1 MKKFSILFT
10 FSIFTTILFAQG
22 ISSMQQRKLSNALT
36 AISNL
41 YVDSIDDKK
50 IVESTLTAILKDLD
64 PHSSY
69 IPKEEVERVNEPL
82 EGSFEGVGIQ
92 FQMFND
98 TLLVSQTVAGCP
110 AAKVGI
116 LPGDRI
122 IYIGDKLIAGVKT
135 PNSEI
140 LKSLRGPK
148 GSEVSVRI
156 LRAGKAQLLLFKIIR
171 DKIPL
176 YSVDATYM
184 IGKDIGYIK
193 ISSFGSTTVE
203 EFKKAFAKLQE
214 KGMKSLILSLQGNG
228 GGYLN
233 AAIQLADEFMGKD
246 RLIVYTE
253 GLNQPKSTAVS
264 TNAGNFET
272 GKLIVL
278 IDEYSAS
285 ASEIVSGA
293 LQDWDRALIVGRR
306 SFGKGLVQRQ
316 FPLIDGSVMR
326 LTTARY
332 YTPTGRCIQKP
343 YKEGKDKYEL
353 DLINRYNKGE
363 LLHADS
369 IHFPDSL
376 HYQTLSL
383 KRTVYGGGGIMPDIF
398 VPLDTTRYTDF
409 HRKLVA
415 FGIINKVCVQYV
427 DKNRA
432 ELKKKYPTF
441 EKFKKEFEPDEAF
454 LNALITAA
462 DKEKEKVSTNKLPKD
477 SMMTVQPSPNGS
489 TKPLKLSTIYQ
500 LEPSSSIKLP
510 KESITLQQKPIA
522 KDKETI
528 EKENIEKKEFEKSK
542 PLIKLQLKALIASSL
557 WETNE
562 YYQIMDADNE
572 SLLKA
577 IEILETPGAFEKILK

>member
-1 MKKFSILFT
+1 MRKISSLLLVFVFT
-10 FSIFTTILFAQG
+10 PLLFAQG
-22 ISSMQQRKLSNALT
+22 FSELQQRKLVNALS

-41 YVDSIDDKK
+41 YVDSINDKQL
-50 IVESTLTAILKDLD
+50 VESTLTDILKELD
-64 PHSSY
+64 PHSVY

-92 FQMFND
+92 FQMLED
-98 TLLVSQTVAGCP
+98 TLLVVQTISGCP

-122 IYIGDKLIAGVKT
+122 IYIGDELIAGVKLQ
-135 PNSEI
+135 NSGVV
-140 LKSLRGPK
+140 KRLRGPK
-148 GSEVSVRI
+148 GSEVNVRI
-156 LRAGKAQLLLFKIIR
+156 LRKGVPELIDFKIIR

-176 YSVDATYM
+176 YSVDADYM

-193 ISSFGSTTVE
+193 INSFGSSTNE
-203 EFKKAFAKLQE
+203 EFKKAFLRLKKE
-214 KGMKSLILSLQGNG
+214 GMKDLILSLQGNG

-233 AAIQLADEFMGKD
+233 TAIQVADEFLTPG
-246 RLIVYTE
+246 RLIVYTK
-253 GLNQPKSTAVS
+253 GLNQPKTVAESTSV
-264 TNAGNFET
+264 GLFET

-293 LQDWDRALIVGRR
+293 LQDWDRAIIVGRR

-316 FPLIDGSVMR
+316 FPLIDGSMMR

-343 YKEGKDKYEL
+343 YKDGIEKYEH
-353 DLINRYNKGE
+353 DLVNRYNNGE

-376 HYQTLSL
+376 RYQTLNL
-383 KRTVYGGGGIMPDIF
+383 HRTVYGGGGIMPDIF
-398 VPLDTTRYTDF
+398 VPLDTTRFTDL

-415 FGIINKVCVQYV
+415 RGVVNKVCMQYI
-427 DKNRA
+427 DKNRT

-441 EKFKKEFEPDEAF
+441 EKFKNEYKVDDT
-454 LNALITAA
+454 LLDQLIV
-462 DKEKEKVSTNKLPKD
+462 DGEKEKIKFDST
-477 SMMTVQPSPNGS
+477 QFA
-489 TKPLKLSTIYQ
+489 I
-500 LEPSSSIKLP
+500 
-510 KESITLQQKPIA
+510 
-522 KDKETI
+522 
-528 EKENIEKKEFEKSK
+528 SK
-542 PLIKLQLKALIASSL
+542 PLIKLQFKALIARDL
-557 WETNE
+557 WEMNE

-572 SLLKA
+572 SLQKA
-577 IEILETPGAFEKILK
+577 VQILQTPGAYEKILK

>member
-1 MKKFSILFT
+1 MKKI
-10 FSIFTTILFAQG
+10 TTLLLACIITPILFAQG
-22 ISSMQQRKLSNALT
+22 FSPMQQRKLTNALT

-41 YVDSIDDKK
+41 YVDSINDKK
-50 IVESTLTAILKDLD
+50 IVENTLTAILKELD

-69 IPKEEVERVNEPL
+69 IPKEEIDRVNEPL

-92 FQMFND
+92 FQILDD
-98 TLLVSQTVAGCP
+98 TLLVAQTIAGCP
-110 AAKVGI
+110 AAKVGV

-122 IYIGDKLIAGVKT
+122 IYIGSELIAGVKIQ
-135 PNSEI
+135 NSDI
-140 LKSLRGPK
+140 MKRLRGPK
-148 GSEVSVRI
+148 GSEVTVKI
-156 LRAGKAQLLLFKIIR
+156 LRGGNKELMEFSIIR

-193 ISSFGSTTVE
+193 INNFGSSTVE
-203 EFKKAFAKLQE
+203 EFQKAFNTLQK

-233 AAIQLADEFMGKD
+233 AAIALADEFLSQGK
-246 RLIVYTE
+246 LIVYTQ
-253 GLNQPKSTAVS
+253 GLNQPKTVANATAV
-264 TNAGNFET
+264 GRFET

-278 IDEYSAS
+278 VDEYSAS
-285 ASEIVSGA
+285 ASEIVTGA
-293 LQDWDRALIVGRR
+293 LQDWDRAIVVGRR

-316 FPLIDGSVMR
+316 FPLIDGSMMR
-326 LTTARY
+326 LTIARY
-332 YTPTGRCIQKP
+332 YTPTGRCIQKS
-343 YKEGKDKYEL
+343 YKDGIEKYQH
-353 DLINRYNKGE
+353 DLINRYNNGE

-376 HYQTLSL
+376 KFQTLNL

-398 VPLDTTRYTDF
+398 VPLDTARFTDF

-415 FGIINKVCVQYV
+415 RGVVNKVCIQYI

-441 EKFKKEFEPDEAF
+441 EKFKSGYEVEDAL
-454 LNALITAA
+454 LNQLLVAA
-462 DKEKEKVSTNKLPKD
+462 ENEKVKIKFDST
-477 SMMTVQPSPNGS
+477 QYE
-489 TKPLKLSTIYQ
+489 I
-500 LEPSSSIKLP
+500 
-510 KESITLQQKPIA
+510 
-522 KDKETI
+522 
-528 EKENIEKKEFEKSK
+528 SK
-542 PLIKLQLKALIASSL
+542 PLIRLQLKALLARDL
-557 WETNE
+557 WNENE

-577 IEILETPGAFEKILK
+577 IQILQTPGAYEKILK

>member
-1 MKKFSILFT
+1 MKKISI
-10 FSIFTTILFAQG
+10 IFAACALTTIACAQG
-22 ISSMQQRKLSNALT
+22 FSSLQQRKLTNALT

-41 YVDSIDDKK
+41 YVDSINDKK
-50 IVESTLTAILKDLD
+50 IVENTLEAILKELD

-92 FQMFND
+92 FQFLND
-98 TLLVSQTVAGCP
+98 TLLVVQTISGCP
-110 AAKVGI
+110 AAKVGV

-122 IYIGDKLIAGVKT
+122 LYIENEFVDGKKLK
-135 PNSEI
+135 NSDI
-140 LKSLRGPK
+140 FKRLRGKK
-148 GSEVSVRI
+148 GTEVNIKVQRG
-156 LRAGKAQLLLFKIIR
+156 GKSNLIDFKITR

-176 YSVDATYM
+176 FSVDATYM
-184 IGKDIGYIK
+184 IGKEIGYIK
-193 ISSFGSTTVE
+193 VNSFGSSTHD
-203 EFKKAFAKLQE
+203 EFIKAFDELKK

-233 AAIQLADEFMGKD
+233 TAQQLADEFLGRNK
-246 RLIVYTE
+246 LIVYTQ
-253 GLNQPKSTAVS
+253 GLNQPKAVLEA
-264 TNAGNFET
+264 TGIGKFET

-278 IDEYSAS
+278 VDEYSAS

-293 LQDWDRALIVGRR
+293 LQDWDRAIIVGRR

-316 FPLIDGSVMR
+316 FPLIDGSMMR
-326 LTTARY
+326 LTVARY

-343 YKEGKDKYEL
+343 YKDGIDKYEH

-363 LLHADS
+363 LIHADS

-376 HYQTLSL
+376 KYQTLNL

-398 VPLDTTRYTDF
+398 VPLDTAEFTTF
-409 HRKLVA
+409 HRKLLGL
-415 FGIINKVCVQYV
+415 GIINKVCVQYM

-441 EKFKKEFEPDEAF
+441 EKYKKEFEVDDAF
-454 LNALITAA
+454 LNALIVEA
-462 DKEKEKVSTNKLPKD
+462 DKEKAVSAAKSSNDSSKLQNSKKD
-477 SMMTVQPSPNGS
+477 S
-489 TKPLKLSTIYQ
+489 
-500 LEPSSSIKLP
+500 
-510 KESITLQQKPIA
+510 
-522 KDKETI
+522 I
-528 EKENIEKKEFEKSK
+528 EAKEFEKSK
-542 PLIKLQLKALIASSL
+542 PLIRLQLKSLIARDL
-557 WETNE
+557 WDTNE

-577 IEILETPGAFEKILK
+577 VEILQTPGAYEKILK